1 MLSTSDLVG
10 GYGLADEVVKGV
22 TLSAA
27 QSEIVTIIGPNG
39 AGKSTALKLVAGL
52 LTQKRGEILIDGDDI
67 SGLSPQD
74 RARRGLVFVPQERNV
89 FGALTIAEN
98 LDIGAYLEPRK
109 ARERADALYMRFPI
123 LAERRNVPASALS
136 GGQRQTLAIAIAL
149 MASPRVLLLDEPTAA
164 LAPMAAAEIFRLIRE
179 IASEGI
185 AILMVEQNALAALV
199 ASDRGYVLVDGR
211 MAMEGDAPALRSD
224 PEIRRVF
231 LGGRVQQES
240 SNQQRRGT

>member
-1 MLSTSDLVG
+1 MLSISDLVG
-10 GYGLADEVVKGV
+10 GYGPADEVVKGIALGV
-22 TLSAA
+22 APG
-27 QSEIVTIIGPNG
+27 EIVTIIGPNG

-52 LTQKRGEILIDGDDI
+52 LAKKRGRVQIDESDIGD
-67 SGLSPQD
+67 LSPQD

-89 FGALTIAEN
+89 FATLSIAEN
-98 LDIGAYLEPRK
+98 LDMGAYLEPRE
-109 ARERADALYMRFPI
+109 ARGRADALYARFPI
-123 LAERRNVPASALS
+123 LAERRNTPASTLS

-164 LAPMAAAEIFRLIRE
+164 LAPRAAAEIFRLIRE

-199 ASDRGYVLVDGR
+199 ASDRGYVMVDGR
-211 MAMEGDAPALRSD
+211 MAMEGDAPILRSD

-231 LGGRVQQES
+231 LGGRA
-240 SNQQRRGT
+240 T